1 MRQALAASSARY
13 EFYLTVL
20 AIFGAIALVLTASG
34 LYGLMTYSVQNRRK
48 ELAIRTALGATPLDV
63 QAMVVKQALRL
74 TVYGVL
80 AGIPLAV
87 ALTSITVSSIF
98 GVQTWDPMMLAI
110 VTLLLCVVSLFAAYV
125 PSVRAS
131 QVDPVEALRFEA

>member
-1 MRQALAASSARY
+1 
-13 EFYLTVL
+13 
-20 AIFGAIALVLTASG
+20 
-34 LYGLMTYSVQNRRK
+34 
-48 ELAIRTALGATPLDV
+48 
-63 QAMVVKQALRL
+63 MVVGQALRL

-98 GVQTWDPMMLAI
+98 EVQTWDPMMLAI

-131 QVDPVEALRFEA
+131 QVDPVAALRFEA